1 MKISQLFKNKND
13 KPIISFEIF
22 PPKKE
27 EAFENVGI
35 MLKELSYLEPKFIS
49 VTCGAGGSSNRNK
62 TIELASKIKNEFN
75 IESMAHMTCI
85 SSTPDSVLEEVK
97 AIQDEG
103 IENILALRGDIPKE
117 GFEPEKASYSHAFEL
132 IKEIKTNSELCVAA
146 GAYPEGHIECDDFN
160 KSIEH
165 MKIKEEAGADFF
177 VS

>member
-117 GFEPEKASYSHAFEL
+117 GFEPEKASYSQAFEL

-146 GAYPEGHIECDDFN
+146 ELIIEGHIECDDFN
-160 KSIEH
+160 K
-165 MKIKEEAGADFF
+165 M
-177 VS
+177 

>member
-103 IENILALRGDIPKE
+103 IENILALRGDI
-117 GFEPEKASYSHAFEL
+117 L
-132 IKEIKTNSELCVAA
+132 N
-146 GAYPEGHIECDDFN
+146 HIQV
-160 KSIEH
+160 S
-165 MKIKEEAGADFF
+165 F
-177 VS
+177 VHQD